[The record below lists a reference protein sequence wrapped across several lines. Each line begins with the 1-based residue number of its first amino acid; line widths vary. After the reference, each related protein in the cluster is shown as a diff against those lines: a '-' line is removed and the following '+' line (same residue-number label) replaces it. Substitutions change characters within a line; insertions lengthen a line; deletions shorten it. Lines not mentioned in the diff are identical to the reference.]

1 MTLKNSKTQEK
12 PKNTIKTTQISSK
25 HSKMNEK
32 GLKHHI
38 LTSNNM
44 KTQESIKGHLK

>member
-1 MTLKNSKTQEK
+1 MTLKDSKTHEM

-25 HSKMNEK
+25 HSQTNRKWY
-32 GLKHHI
+32 KHLI

-44 KTQESIKGHLK
+44 KTQVSIK